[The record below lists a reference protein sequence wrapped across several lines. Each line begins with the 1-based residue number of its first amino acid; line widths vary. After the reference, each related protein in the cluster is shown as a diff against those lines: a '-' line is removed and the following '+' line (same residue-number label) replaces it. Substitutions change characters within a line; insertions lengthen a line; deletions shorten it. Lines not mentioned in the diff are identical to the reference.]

1 MHLLVFHVFQLAFQ
15 VRAPL
20 LHTKASLAASILQL
34 LAVATSVLL
43 SWLEDQRSVRPSDL
57 MVLYFFMASILALP
71 RVRTLWIL
79 SPIVHTQAILW
90 TLVTVGTFMVLCLES
105 IHKTR
110 TVRLAYRESS
120 KESTSSFWVRSF
132 FIWVIPLFRTGFST
146 ILSVHDMPDIDRAL
160 QGDSAEERLQV
171 AWAKSEVILNS

>member
-1 MHLLVFHVFQLAFQ
+1 
-15 VRAPL
+15 
-20 LHTKASLAASILQL
+20 
-34 LAVATSVLL
+34 
-43 SWLEDQRSVRPSDL
+43 
-57 MVLYFFMASILALP
+57 MVLYFFVTSLLALP

-110 TVRLAYRESS
+110 IVRLAYRETS
-120 KESTSSFWVRSF
+120 KESTSSFWIRSF
-132 FIWVIPLFRTGFST
+132 FIWVIPLFRSGFST

-160 QGDSAEERLQV
+160 RGDTAEEKLQA
-171 AWAKSEVILNS
+171 AWARSEAFQHSRLHDEMI